1 MYAQERRRL
10 RRAEK
15 RIEWLKQN
23 NKTFAIS
30 AKASTRNTLTL
41 KRKPKYVPKSLLSI
55 FKSARRK
62 VKEYKNHL
70 LRAAHLFNFEFKRKP
85 VETGSVC
92 LPEVAI
98 YAAGFRSI
106 KRGAVH
112 IMS

>member
-41 KRKPKYVPKSLLSI
+41 KPKKRYAPKSLLSI
-55 FKSARRK
+55 FKNARRK
-62 VKEYKNHL
+62 VKAYKNHL

-85 VETGSVC
+85 LETGSVC

-98 YAAGFRSI
+98 YAAGFRSFR
-106 KRGAVH
+106 KGAVH
-112 IMS
+112 IVS